1 MSSLNLK
8 NSEKHKEEN
17 KHHMHDNL
25 FTGKKKITPVTSQNS
40 EADRMS
46 LE

>member
-25 FTGKKKITPVTSQNS
+25 FTGKKKK
-40 EADRMS
+40 S
-46 LE
+46 LQLHHRILKQIGCL